1 MAEQGQP
8 ADNVTRN
15 RRPPPSSALVPPGSA
30 ADTLMTR
37 EDFLR
42 RLDEISIWRRNDER
56 APHKPLLLLLALG
69 RVQRGMQRLAP
80 YGTEYVED
88 LKSLLRRFGR
98 PRTVLHPEAPF
109 ARLRGDRLWDV
120 VADKDLDLIRG
131 RGGITHRQ
139 LVDHQAAGGF
149 PAADQRLLLGDPA
162 LVEEAAQ
169 RLLDSHFPPSLHDDI
184 RDAVGLTR
192 PAEQRASAVA
202 SSRRDPRFRHAVLR
216 AYERRCAVCDFD
228 VRLDDDLVGL
238 DAAHIRWH
246 SAGGPDQVRNG
257 LALCILHHRTFDR
270 GAIGLER
277 AARGYRLVVSDEV
290 NGQSTAYRQLLD
302 CHGKPIRAPQR
313 ARQRPNPDFV
323 DWHRNQV
330 FRGTPR
336 ER

>member
-1 MAEQGQP
+1 
-8 ADNVTRN
+8 
-15 RRPPPSSALVPPGSA
+15 
-30 ADTLMTR
+30 MTR

-69 RVQRGMQRLAP
+69 RVQRGEVRLAP
-80 YGTEYVED
+80 YGNEIAKGLEN
-88 LKSLLRRFGR
+88 LLRRFGK
-98 PRTVLHPEAPF
+98 PRSVLHPEAPF
-109 ARLRGDRLWDV
+109 ARLRGDGLWEV
-120 VADKDLDLIRG
+120 VADKDLDSIRG

-139 LVDHQAAGGF
+139 LLDHAAFGGF
-149 PAADQRLLLGDPA
+149 PVSDQRLLEGDPA

-169 RLLDSHFPPSLHDDI
+169 QLLDGHFPQSLHDDI

-192 PAEQRASAVA
+192 PSELRVSAAA
-202 SSRRDPRFRHAVLR
+202 SSKRDPRFRHAVLR
-216 AYERRCAVCDFD
+216 AYERRCAVCGFD

-246 SAGGPDQVRNG
+246 SEGGPDDVRNG

-277 AARGYRLVVSDEV
+277 AAKGFRLVVSDEV
-290 NGQSTAYRQLLD
+290 NGQSPAFRQLLD
-302 CHGKPIRAPQR
+302 CHGKPLRNPQR
-313 ARQRPNPDFV
+313 TRQRPNPAFV

-336 ER
+336 ERSDG